1 MWILPCGN
9 PKGQV
14 RMNIVEYALFA
25 IKEEIIPVNRAMSC
39 YEMSSI
45 REIAAKA
52 AAKRPGGMNGN
63 LIFEAISIAY
73 RFGFWMGWKHCEAE
87 SLEFDFDADQTDED
101 LTADTVKPE

>member
-1 MWILPCGN
+1 MWIFPRGN
-9 PKGQV
+9 PKGQE

-39 YEMSSI
+39 YEVSSI
-45 REIAAKA
+45 REFAAKA
-52 AAKRPGGMNGN
+52 AAKMPGGVNGN

-87 SLEFDFDADQTDED
+87 SLEIDFDVDQADED
-101 LTADTVKPE
+101 LIVDTATPD

>member
-1 MWILPCGN
+1 
-9 PKGQV
+9 
-14 RMNIVEYALFA
+14 MNIVEYALFA

-45 REIAAKA
+45 REFAAKA
-52 AAKRPGGMNGN
+52 AAKRPGGVNGN

-87 SLEFDFDADQTDED
+87 SMEFDFDVDQAAED
-101 LTADTVKPE
+101 LIVDTATPD